1 MCGRFALTASPEQVR
16 ALFRYEEQP
25 NFPPRANVSPT
36 EPIAIVTLERGRPAF
51 RLVRWGFIPS
61 WTKDPGAFPLL
72 INARGET
79 LAEKPA
85 FRNAIRRR
93 RCLVPADAFYEWSR
107 LDGGPK
113 RPHRI
118 ARRDGLTM
126 ALAGIWETYVS
137 PDGGEID
144 TALIVTT
151 HANGAMSALHER
163 MPVVI
168 EPGRFRVWLDCAG
181 EDPRAALALVRPCP
195 DDLLAIEPCDPRLP
209 APERARLTVGGGK
222 PAKPAK
228 AAPVRREPDP
238 PAQGSLF

>member
-25 NFPPRANVSPT
+25 NFPPRANVAPT
-36 EPIAIVTLERGRPAF
+36 EPIAIVTQERGRPAF
-51 RLVRWGFIPS
+51 RLVRWGFIPA
-61 WTKDPGAFPLL
+61 WAKDPGAFPLL

-93 RCLVPADAFYEWSR
+93 RCLVPADAYYEWSR
-107 LDGGPK
+107 GPGAAR

-118 ARRDGLTM
+118 SRRDGATM
-126 ALAGIWETYVS
+126 ALAALWETYVS

-151 HANGAMSALHER
+151 HANGAVCALQER

-168 EPGRFRVWLDCAG
+168 EPGDARTWLDCVG
-181 EDPRAALALVRPCP
+181 EDPRAALTLVRPCA
-195 DDLLAIEPCDPRLP
+195 DDLLAVEPCDPSLP
-209 APERARLTVGGGK
+209 AAERARLTVGGT
-222 PAKPAK
+222 K
-228 AAPVRREPDP
+228 AARPSPPRREPEP